1 MTPNNLSPIAFY
13 LAWKS
18 TRLSEIRNALSKM
31 PDVLWLSIRY
41 SRCNQLHDTF
51 ERSACMLRNFFAN
64 EAGRGVMMLAAIYA
78 VVITVVAGL
87 MRIFGL

>member
-1 MTPNNLSPIAFY
+1 
-13 LAWKS
+13 
-18 TRLSEIRNALSKM
+18 
-31 PDVLWLSIRY
+31 
-41 SRCNQLHDTF
+41 
-51 ERSACMLRNFFAN
+51 MLRNFFAN